1 MDIWRMNRRQF
12 AAVTTS
18 SVAGGA
24 LGLLSGIGTAAE
36 RRPLSE
42 RPEADDHSLVTITG
56 SPRERGRTYGR
67 RFADAIREFLDTQI
81 YGDFVKENAK
91 RDELLRYAGAC
102 LKPIRQLSSEL
113 IDELEGMAEGSG
125 LRLEEHVLI
134 TLHEELWHR
143 GVIPAVDHC
152 TAVAVGTPAT
162 CDGHTYVGESWDWFA
177 QLYGKSQML
186 LWKRTDGP
194 SVIGYSYPGL
204 WTGAGM
210 NSAGIALCWTSA
222 FDKSIPGPAVGVP
235 SYALISHLL
244 YQPTL
249 EAVEEEAK
257 RARRAG
263 WFTFVMADGN
273 GRLLNIEGSPERMA
287 TEWGRGTMSR
297 VYYGT
302 REMTRTP
309 AGQPIECHPQ
319 CARMRELLDSAKGH
333 IDLASIKRFFAD
345 HETRWICKH
354 FGSIDAM
361 VFDTTSRQAHVT
373 RGPGCLGRWQS
384 FSFEETAQQG
394 RLENTRKG
402 LISP

>member
-1 MDIWRMNRRQF
+1 MRTWRINRRQF
-12 AAVTTS
+12 TIAAMP
-18 SVAGGA
+18 SVAGMA
-24 LGLLSGIGTAAE
+24 SGIATAAE
-36 RRPLSE
+36 RKPLTE
-42 RPEADDHSLVTITG
+42 RPRASDHSLVTITG
-56 SPRERGRTYGR
+56 SPRERGRVYGR
-67 RFADAIREFLDTQI
+67 RFAVAIREFLDTQI
-81 YGDFVKENAK
+81 YGDFAKEKAK

-102 LKPIRQLSSEL
+102 LKPIRQLSTEL
-113 IDELEGMAEGSG
+113 IDELEGMAEGSE

-143 GVIPAVDHC
+143 GVIPSVDHC
-152 TAVAVGTPAT
+152 TAVAIGPPAT

-186 LWKRTDGP
+186 LWKRADGP
-194 SVIGYSYPGL
+194 SVICYSYPGL

-235 SYALISHLL
+235 SYALIAHLL

-257 RARRAG
+257 RAAQAG
-263 WFTFVMADGN
+263 WFTFVMADGK
-273 GRLLNIEGSPERMA
+273 GRLLNIEGSPRRMA
-287 TEWGRGTMSR
+287 TEWGRGAMAR

-302 REMTRTP
+302 LEMTRTP

-319 CARMRELLDSAKGH
+319 CARMRELLDGANGR
-333 IDLASIKRFFAD
+333 IDLATVERFFGD

-373 RGPGCLGRWQS
+373 RGPGCLAQWKS
-384 FSFEETAQQG
+384 FSFEEAG
-394 RLENTRKG
+394 HEAKMEDPHKRCAKR
-402 LISP
+402 